1 MTLHVSNS
9 GNSVTNTHP
18 GRRIL
23 LLYSGLALLFIGCVT
38 AHAQISVGVTP
49 IRAEHQVQA
58 GQSKTDRLIV
68 ENKSP
73 MPLHMKVSVADWY
86 LTKDGDPVFVKRGKF
101 PESSMSEWI
110 EVNPAEFDLESDG
123 RQILRYTMEVP
134 PETPAGGYRAAI
146 MVESVPEIAADH
158 AANVTYL
165 TARIGVV
172 IYDQVG
178 TVPTQAEI
186 TDQKIVADPENP
198 ENLAVRLTIA
208 NGGLTHFRFKGEC
221 RILDNGGGVAQSLTV
236 PEAVILPGTE
246 RFVLLKL
253 KEAPPPGSFTIVSRL
268 DVGLKELLEAKTHIT
283 RNP

>member
-1 MTLHVSNS
+1 
-9 GNSVTNTHP
+9 
-18 GRRIL
+18 
-23 LLYSGLALLFIGCVT
+23 
-38 AHAQISVGVTP
+38 
-49 IRAEHQVQA
+49 
-58 GQSKTDRLIV
+58 
-68 ENKSP
+68 
-73 MPLHMKVSVADWY
+73 
-86 LTKDGDPVFVKRGKF
+86 
-101 PESSMSEWI
+101 
-110 EVNPAEFDLESDG
+110 
-123 RQILRYTMEVP
+123 
-134 PETPAGGYRAAI
+134 
-146 MVESVPEIAADH
+146 MVESVPEIAPDQ
-158 AANVTYL
+158 AAHVTYL

-221 RILDNGGGVAQSLTV
+221 RILDNGGGITQSLTV

-253 KEAPPPGSFTIVSRL
+253 KEAPPPGSFTIMSRL